1 MKKVA
6 ILMLCAAAIFS
17 LAGCKR
23 AGKAGETAVSK
34 KASGKA
40 VRIGVIQLVEHAA
53 LDANYKGFVDG
64 LA

>member
-1 MKKVA
+1 MKKVS

-23 AGKAGETAVSK
+23 AGKAGETVVSK

-40 VRIGVIQLVEHAA
+40 V
-53 LDANYKGFVDG
+53 
-64 LA
+64 